1 VRTVPSRLKSGAV
14 MVQISTK
21 GADKSAASRWTPGPR
36 CTEQRPGSIRT
47 PADAVNQC
55 TAARFTGKSIAGW
68 GGCCHPGA
76 FCAVVPASARPTTC
90 VSRARPKCRS
100 CRGLTRGGEG
110 QEGRCAHCHALDLP
124 FTRCV
129 VPWAYEFPVTQ
140 LVQALKY
147 EGALANARVF
157 GTRMVA
163 QARREQR
170 DPSQRAALVVPM
182 PLHPSRLVE
191 RGFNQSHEIAR
202 IVSRLLDLRLAGKGL
217 RRIRSTVPQVGLS
230 RQERA
235 GNLSGAF
242 VADSSVLT
250 GQHVVLIDDVVT
262 TGSTAIE
269 AASTLRA
276 AGAES
281 ITVWAVARALG

>member
-1 VRTVPSRLKSGAV
+1 MP
-14 MVQISTK
+14 
-21 GADKSAASRWTPGPR
+21 PR
-36 CTEQRPGSIRT
+36 CVLCRRPGQRPAYDLCVECEAEI
-47 PADAVNQC
+47 P
-55 TAARFTGKSIAGW
+55 
-68 GGCCHPGA
+68 
-76 FCAVVPASARPTTC
+76 VVPDPCRRCGLPRNDEEGEEDGCARC
-90 VSRARPKCRS
+90 RAL
-100 CRGLTRGGEG
+100 GL
-110 QEGRCAHCHALDLP
+110 P
-124 FTRCV
+124 YSRCV
-129 VPWAYEFPVTQ
+129 APWAYEFPVTQ

-157 GTRMVA
+157 GTRMVV
-163 QARREQR
+163 QALREQR
-170 DPSQRAALVVPM
+170 DPWPRAALVVPM

-202 IVSRLLDLRLAGKGL
+202 VVSRLLDLRLAGKGL
-217 RRIRSTVPQVGLS
+217 RRIRSTAPQVGLT
-230 RQERA
+230 RQQRA

-242 VADSSVLT
+242 AADPTIVA

-281 ITVWAVARALG
+281 IAVWAVARALG